1 MRKIIS
7 EREIDMDMNKF
18 YKAILNSPSIR
29 DIPILHV
36 LRVAIV
42 VFEIINS
49 GECFYKEEELNV

>member
-1 MRKIIS
+1 
-7 EREIDMDMNKF
+7 MNMELF
-18 YKAILNSPSIR
+18 YKELMNEPSIR

-49 GECFYKEEELNV
+49 GKCMYKSEEE